1 MGFIF
6 GHCMLLF
13 LVWIPQSLSL
23 NSDGQALLALSRS
36 LMLPST
42 INSTWNYSDPNP
54 CNWVGVHCSKSQR
67 VVSLNLSSVGV
78 SGSLGPEIG
87 QLKHLQFVD
96 VSLNNVSG
104 SIPPELGNCTLL
116 EHIDLSSNSLSGEI
130 PAELGNCTLLEH
142 VDLSSNSLSGEI
154 PATLRN
160 LRRLSY
166 LSLYSNSLGG
176 NIPESL
182 FRSASLETVY
192 LNENK
197 FTGSIPSSV
206 GDMSSVRYLWLS
218 DNLLSGVLLD
228 SIGNCSKLEE
238 LYLFDNQLAGPLPSS
253 LSGVKGLRFVDV
265 SRNFLVGKIPFGSDD
280 CSLEELTLSFNRFE
294 GEIPVGL
301 GNCGNMTR
309 FAAVNNSLSGQI
321 PPSLGKLTELSILYL
336 SMNSLSGPIPAEI
349 GNCRSMTQLELIP
362 TLETIL
368 IDGNNLSG
376 VLPSEMTE
384 LRNLKNISLFD
395 NRFTG
400 TIPQATNLDLSLNN
414 LTGTVASLAD
424 LNSLL
429 ALNISYNHFTGP
441 VPENFLKFLNSSP
454 SSFVGN
460 PGLCISCSSCIVSS
474 VLEQCSS
481 SSSTKGSDKIKIVL
495 IVVGSVLFC
504 ALVLLMLSC
513 SARKCKRTKTD
524 EGPSLHE
531 GSSFLFNKVMEATE
545 NLNDKY
551 AVGRG
556 AHGTVYK
563 ASLSPAKVYAIKKL
577 DFASQKGANL
587 SMEREI
593 RTLGRI
599 RHRNLVKLTNF
610 WLRSD
615 YGLILYEYM
624 DNGSLHDVLHEIE
637 PAPVLEWKVRYKIA
651 LGIAQ
656 GLAYLHDDCRPA
668 IIHCDIKPRNI
679 LLDNDMEPHI
689 SDFGIAKLIDQF
701 SASQCSAIMGT
712 IGYMSPETAFTPR
725 RSKESDV
732 YSYGVVLLELI
743 TRKMALDPS
752 FPENTD
758 IVNWVSSAVNND
770 YEIEAVCDPNLM
782 SELMSSVEMEEVRK
796 VLLLA
801 VRCTAKEAGER
812 PSMRNVVKELIDIK
826 SNSDDLQKQ
835 RKS

>member
-1 MGFIF
+1 
-6 GHCMLLF
+6 
-13 LVWIPQSLSL
+13 
-23 NSDGQALLALSRS
+23 
-36 LMLPST
+36 
-42 INSTWNYSDPNP
+42 
-54 CNWVGVHCSKSQR
+54 
-67 VVSLNLSSVGV
+67 
-78 SGSLGPEIG
+78 
-87 QLKHLQFVD
+87 
-96 VSLNNVSG
+96 
-104 SIPPELGNCTLL
+104 
-116 EHIDLSSNSLSGEI
+116 
-130 PAELGNCTLLEH
+130 
-142 VDLSSNSLSGEI
+142 
-154 PATLRN
+154 
-160 LRRLSY
+160 
-166 LSLYSNSLGG
+166 
-176 NIPESL
+176 
-182 FRSASLETVY
+182 
-192 LNENK
+192 
-197 FTGSIPSSV
+197 
-206 GDMSSVRYLWLS
+206 
-218 DNLLSGVLLD
+218 
-228 SIGNCSKLEE
+228 
-238 LYLFDNQLAGPLPSS
+238 
-253 LSGVKGLRFVDV
+253 
-265 SRNFLVGKIPFGSDD
+265 
-280 CSLEELTLSFNRFE
+280 
-294 GEIPVGL
+294 
-301 GNCGNMTR
+301 MTR

-349 GNCRSMTQLELIP
+349 GNCRSMTQLELYENQLEGPIPKELGKLRNLERLKLLKNFLTGEVPVEIWRIP
-362 TLETIL
+362 TLETVL

-376 VLPSEMTE
+376 ELPSEMTE

-400 TIPQATNLDLSLNN
+400 IIPQGLGINSSLVLIDFTNNSFVGGIPPNICFGNQLIILDMGFNLLNGSIPPNLGNCSSLERVILQNNRLTGSIPEFAADSNIQFMDLSYNTLSGEVPSSLGNCVNVSMINWSNNRLSGEVPWQIGDLVNLQVLNLSHNNLYGPLPLEISKCAQLYVLDLGFNSFNGSIPVSLTNLTLLSHLLLQENRFTGGIPDSLLQIDRLIELQLGGNNLGGSIPSTLGAIVNLEILNLSGNELIGQIPPQFSNMLKLRNLDLSLNN

-441 VPENFLKFLNSSP
+441 VPEKFLKFLNSSP

-460 PGLCISCSSCIVSS
+460 PGLCISCSSCIASS
-474 VLEQCSS
+474 VLERCSS

-624 DNGSLHDVLHEIE
+624 ENGSLHDVLHEIE
-637 PAPVLEWKVRYKIA
+637 PTPVLEWKVRYKIA

-743 TRKMALDPS
+743 TRKMALDP

-801 VRCTAKEAGER
+801 IRCTAKEAGER

-826 SNSDDLQKQ
+826 SNSGDLQKQ
-835 RKS
+835 WKS